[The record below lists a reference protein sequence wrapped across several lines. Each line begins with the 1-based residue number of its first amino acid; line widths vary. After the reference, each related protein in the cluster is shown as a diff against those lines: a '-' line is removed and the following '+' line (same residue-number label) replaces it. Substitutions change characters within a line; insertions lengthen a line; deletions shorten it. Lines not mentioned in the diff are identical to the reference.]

1 MSKPS
6 RIELTCDSICLAI
19 CSYVYVY
26 IHVYVSV
33 CLSVWLSSV
42 WLSVC
47 LSVQWESRY
56 KLLCTCNKAVFGFS
70 VQGLGLQ
77 LSESEFEKVR
87 HLA

>member
-33 CLSVWLSSV
+33 CLSVCLA
-42 WLSVC
+42 VC

-77 LSESEFEKVR
+77 LSGSEFEKVR